1 MNKEYH
7 LDYLISKGDH
17 RDTLAFEEKAVDVIY
32 EKGYI

>member
-1 MNKEYH
+1 MNKEY
-7 LDYLISKGDH
+7 H